1 MIAFTVDVGEVVV
14 VEKLLTVGPS
24 ASKVTV
30 KVWVAWSQVL
40 PAPPQLVLSI
50 AGLNVM
56 PPLKLHMQFVLDGPI
71 DNSGPPPHQPTLT
84 TVPLM
89 LNVELPAEYVRR

>member
-30 KVWVAWSQVL
+30 KVWVAAEQLL
-40 PAPPQLVLSI
+40 PFAPPQLTFRM
-50 AGLNVM
+50 AGLIVM
-56 PPLKLHMQFVLDGPI
+56 PFVAVHSQVRATGPI
-71 DNSGPPPHQPTLT
+71 DNSGARWVPWAQFPTVMKVLPTLKD
-84 TVPLM
+84 
-89 LNVELPAEYVRR
+89 

>member
-1 MIAFTVDVGEVVV
+1 VVVV

-30 KVWVAWSQVL
+30 KVWVAWLQVL
-40 PAPPQLVLSI
+40 PTPPQFELSI
-50 AGLNVM
+50 AGRIVM
-56 PPLKLHMQFVLDGPI
+56 PPLKLHEQFVAEGPI
-71 DNSGPPPHQPTLT
+71 DNSGPPPQLPTLT

-89 LNVELPAEYVRR
+89 VKVVFVPAKVLK